1 MNSFPCGRVTPNLP
15 PTRDYR
21 SDHGVIAE
29 CAGVDVLLS
38 SDPFADDWKR
48 NVAFVHTMRSN
59 MMAADAPKG
68 KRLAKMIVEQWK
80 KGHGRFVEHLDKNC
94 HDLVELN
101 DEDAAC
107 HLEKILLRP
116 YKPHQRVSHRPD
128 CVFSLQNSSSEDST
142 PPNSEEIE
150 SGDDQEASTVSR
162 IPYHPIALLAGM
174 KVPRRTSTNLP
185 MIPAANK
192 DVERPCP
199 PSSKLSSVS
208 CLSFHSPARR
218 EMKEKPIDTATT
230 PPDFHKSAPQD
241 KPHVVARI
249 EASPGPPL
257 KTSALPSFQLTKFE
271 QSCLGP
277 NDVVTGHYHSLF
289 HQFVRDH
296 HHLIK
301 DALECSKMIV
311 LTWRQQGGRFL
322 DRDTTNGE
330 LVIDIGDDR
339 ARNRVLVTLF
349 TIRTSIKRVT
359 FQDMEDGKSVSKRQ
373 KRQKSPSCGG
383 KTDGQ
388 VKRFL
393 RRPAISRS
401 PSRSQQCKATA
412 SLYSPMSRFRSPNR
426 IVVENKDDPVEKT
439 ILQEIGTQLAFHA
452 EKISMKA
459 SARLSR
465 SAPTKKRVVLT
476 IKAGRSV
483 GTQIEIAQ
491 LIPASSIRHTDVL
504 YDHDNVRDHVGNIRY
519 RKWLEDYCK
528 KGGSSAKEN
537 ELGSVA
543 RSYVCIARSFGGRFL
558 AVADGGWQDIGD
570 DDAVARTVSML
581 QLLRFMPSLAQS
593 SPDILSVEATSI
605 LEVDSSA
612 QDGSTSEAYS
622 FLLNIKR
629 AESLPSWEKAA
640 TSSQSVLIAA
650 KIMPGD
656 RSPNLPMRPTTLF
669 IEPETIL
676 PIDMGSIHDVMFSN
690 KETANPRFGKV
701 CDEALY
707 HSQMMRNR
715 ASSKGCFQATVSLII
730 QEWAKRRP
738 PGRFF
743 VQQDDKSWVQYSGKH
758 RDIRQKVKVHIRS
771 MHGIKSYGCLDADV
785 LIGKNDCYRRD
796 HPGND
801 RLYGLILASK
811 NAFAAAAPETRLELA
826 CDIGK
831 TITDEG
837 GLFRQFHNS
846 TWQTRVPATKVAALI
861 LTLLKRETGFFD
873 NA

>member
-1 MNSFPCGRVTPNLP
+1 
-15 PTRDYR
+15 
-21 SDHGVIAE
+21 
-29 CAGVDVLLS
+29 
-38 SDPFADDWKR
+38 
-48 NVAFVHTMRSN
+48 
-59 MMAADAPKG
+59 
-68 KRLAKMIVEQWK
+68 VEQWK

-107 HLEKILLRP
+107 HLEQILLRP
-116 YKPHQRVSHRPD
+116 CKPHQRVSHRPD
-128 CVFSLQNSSSEDST
+128 CVFSLQNSSSEDPT
-142 PPNSEEIE
+142 PPNSEELE

-162 IPYHPIALLAGM
+162 IPYHPISLLAGM

-185 MIPAANK
+185 MLPATNK
-192 DVERPCP
+192 DVERPCL
-199 PSSKLSSVS
+199 PSSKPSCVS

-218 EMKEKPIDTATT
+218 EMKEKPLDTATT
-230 PPDFHKSAPQD
+230 SPDFHKSAPQD

-249 EASPGPPL
+249 EDSPGPPL

-296 HHLIK
+296 HHFIK

-339 ARNRVLVTLF
+339 ARNRVLLTLF
-349 TIRTSIKRVT
+349 TVRTSITRGT
-359 FQDMEDGKSVSKRQ
+359 FQDMEDGKSTSKRQ
-373 KRQKSPSCGG
+373 KRQESPSCGG
-383 KTDGQ
+383 KIDGQ
-388 VKRFL
+388 VKSFL

-412 SLYSPMSRFRSPNR
+412 SLYSPISLFRSPNR
-426 IVVENKDDPVEKT
+426 IVVEKLNKDDPREKT
-439 ILQEIGTQLAFHA
+439 ILHEIGAPIAFHA
-452 EKISMKA
+452 EQTSMKA
-459 SARLSR
+459 SARFSR
-465 SAPTKKRVVLT
+465 SAPTKKSVVLI

-483 GTQIEIAQ
+483 DTQIEIAH

-504 YDHDNVRDHVGNIRY
+504 YDHDNVREHVGNIRY
-519 RKWLEDYCK
+519 RNWLEDYCK
-528 KGGSSAKEN
+528 KSGSSAKAN

-543 RSYVCIARSFGGRFL
+543 RNYVWIARSFGGRFL

-593 SPDILSVEATSI
+593 SLDVLSVEANSI
-605 LEVDSSA
+605 LEADSSA
-612 QDGSTSEAYS
+612 QAGSTSEAYS
-622 FLLNIKR
+622 LLLNIKR
-629 AESLPSWEKAA
+629 AESPPSWEKAA
-640 TSSQSVLIAA
+640 TTSKSLLVAA
-650 KIMPGD
+650 KVMPGD
-656 RSPNLPMRPTTLF
+656 HSPNLPMRHTTLF
-669 IEPETIL
+669 LESETIL
-676 PIDMGSIHDVMFSN
+676 PIDIGSIHDVMFSN
-690 KETANPRFGKV
+690 KETANPRFDKA
-701 CDEALY
+701 CDETLY
-707 HSQMMRNR
+707 RSQMTRNR
-715 ASSKGCFQATVSLII
+715 ASSRVCFQATVSLII
-730 QEWAKRRP
+730 QEWETLSP

-758 RDIRQKVKVHIRS
+758 RDIQQKVKVHISS

-796 HPGND
+796 HPGNN

-826 CDIGK
+826 CNIGK

-837 GLFRQFHNS
+837 GLFRRFHNS
-846 TWQTRVPATKVAALI
+846 AWQTRVPATKVAALI